1 MREKRTVQHSIFDF
15 YADHEIGQELQ
26 AISNWLDTHLEVL
39 DWVEAD
45 LRPLPVADCGRK
57 GLPVES
63 VLRCAILKQYRQVSY
78 EELAFFLMDSYS
90 FQAFARLPP
99 SIIPK
104 KAVLQ
109 QTISQITAAT
119 WERINHVM
127 LGNAQADKLERG
139 QVIRMDSTVTDSTI
153 HEPSDSRLL
162 WDSVRVLVRLFDQ
175 AQAIEGVPSL
185 PYRNHQ
191 RRAKKRMRAICY
203 TRGQDKKA
211 VLYQDLLQVTR
222 MSLSYIDPVYQALA
236 ASSAGPAHCA
246 LWFAEVNHYRGLI
259 RQVIDQTERRVFKG
273 EKVLAQEKLFS
284 LFEEHTDIIVKGS
297 RDIQYGHKLNLMTG
311 QSGLVLD
318 VVIED
323 GNPADTERFMPMLD
337 RHIKHYGKA
346 PRQVAADG
354 GYASKDNLRRAKEK
368 GVKDVAFHKKK
379 GLKVEAMTKSGWV
392 YRKLRNFRAGI
403 EAGISYL
410 KRSFGLGRCS
420 WKGLAHFKAYIWAS
434 VVAHNLVTFARLKQG
449 TVHNH
454 P

>member
-26 AISNWLDTHLEVL
+26 AISNWLDAHPEIL

-45 LRPLPVADCGRK
+45 LQHLPVSDCGRK

-63 VLRCAILKQYRQVSY
+63 VLRCALLKQYRQVSY
-78 EELAFFLMDSYS
+78 EELAFFLIDSYS
-90 FQAFARLPP
+90 FQAFARLPGT
-99 SIIPK
+99 IIPK

-109 QTISQITAAT
+109 RTISRISEAT
-119 WERINHVM
+119 WEKINHAL
-127 LGNAQADKLERG
+127 LGDAQTERLERG
-139 QVIRMDSTVTDSTI
+139 QVIRLDSTATDSTI
-153 HEPSDSRLL
+153 HEPRDSHLL
-162 WDSVRVLVRLFDQ
+162 WDSVRVLVRLFDE
-175 AQAIEGVPSL
+175 AQAIEGVSSL

-191 RRAKKRMRAICY
+191 RRAKKRMRAIRY
-203 TRGQDKKA
+203 TRGLDKKA
-211 VLYQDLLQVTR
+211 ALYQDLIQVTR
-222 MSLSYIDPVYQALA
+222 VSLTYIDPVYQALA
-236 ASSAGPAHCA
+236 TSSVDPTRCE
-246 LWFAEVNHYRGLI
+246 LWLVEVNHFRGLI
-259 RQVIDQTERRVFKG
+259 ERVIDQTERRVFKD
-273 EKVLAQEKLFS
+273 EKVPAQEKLFS
-284 LFEEHTDIIVKGS
+284 LFEAHTDIIVKGS

-323 GNPADTERFMPMLD
+323 GNPADTERFIPMLE
-337 RHIKHYGKA
+337 RHIQHYGKV

-354 GYASKDNLRRAKEK
+354 GYASTDNLRQAKEK

-379 GLKVEAMTKSGWV
+379 GLKVEDMTQSDWI

-420 WKGLAHFKAYIWAS
+420 WKGLAHFKAYVWAS
-434 VVAHNLVTFARLKQG
+434 VVAHNLVTFARLK
-449 TVHNH
+449 
-454 P
+454 PA

>member
-1 MREKRTVQHSIFDF
+1 MREKHTVQNSIFHF
-15 YADHEIGQELQ
+15 FADHEIGQELLS
-26 AISNWLDTHLEVL
+26 ISNWLDSHPEIL

-45 LRPLPVADCGRK
+45 LQPIPVTDCGRK
-57 GLPVES
+57 GMPVES

-78 EELAFFLMDSYS
+78 EELAFYLMDSYS
-90 FQAFARLPP
+90 FQAFARLPLA
-99 SIIPK
+99 ILPK

-109 QTISQITAAT
+109 RTISRIREAT
-119 WERINHVM
+119 WEKINHAL
-127 LGNAQADKLERG
+127 LGHAQAGGLERG
-139 QVIRMDSTVTDSTI
+139 QVIRMDSTATDSTI
-153 HEPSDSRLL
+153 HEPSDSSLL

-175 AQAIEGVPSL
+175 AQEIEGATPL

-191 RRAKKRMRAICY
+191 RRAKKRMRTIHY
-203 TRGQDKKA
+203 TRGLDKKA
-211 VLYQDLLQVTR
+211 ALYQDLIQVTR
-222 MSLSYIDPVYQALA
+222 WTLAYIDPVYQALA
-236 ASSAGPAHCA
+236 GSSVNPTHCA
-246 LWFAEVNHYRGLI
+246 LWLAEVNHYRGLI
-259 RQVIDQTERRVFKG
+259 ERVIDQTERRVFQG
-273 EKVLAQEKLFS
+273 EKVPAQDKLFS

-323 GNPADTERFMPMLD
+323 GNPADTERFIPMLD
-337 RHIKHYGKA
+337 RHIQHYGKA

-354 GYASKDNLRRAKEK
+354 GYASTDNLRQAKEK

-379 GLKVEAMTKSGWV
+379 GLKVEDMAKSSWV

-420 WKGLAHFKAYIWAS
+420 WKGLAHFKAYVWAS
-434 VVAHNLVTFARLKQG
+434 AVTHNLVMLARLK
-449 TVHNH
+449 
-454 P
+454 PA

>member
-1 MREKRTVQHSIFDF
+1 MREKHTVQNSIFHF
-15 YADHEIGQELQ
+15 FADHEIGQELLS
-26 AISNWLDTHLEVL
+26 ISNWLDSHPEIL

-45 LRPLPVADCGRK
+45 LQPIPVTDCGRK
-57 GLPVES
+57 GMPVES

-78 EELAFFLMDSYS
+78 EELAFYLMDSYS
-90 FQAFARLPP
+90 FQAFARLPLA
-99 SIIPK
+99 ILPK

-109 QTISQITAAT
+109 RTISRIREAT
-119 WERINHVM
+119 WEKINHAL
-127 LGNAQADKLERG
+127 LGHAQAGGLERG
-139 QVIRMDSTVTDSTI
+139 QVIRMDSTATDSTI
-153 HEPSDSRLL
+153 HEPSDSSLL

-175 AQAIEGVPSL
+175 AQEIEGATPL

-191 RRAKKRMRAICY
+191 RRAKKRMRTIHY
-203 TRGQDKKA
+203 TRGLDKKA
-211 VLYQDLLQVTR
+211 ALYQDLIQVTR
-222 MSLSYIDPVYQALA
+222 WTLAYIDPVYQALA
-236 ASSAGPAHCA
+236 GSSVNPTHCA
-246 LWFAEVNHYRGLI
+246 LWLAEVNHYRGLI
-259 RQVIDQTERRVFKG
+259 ERVIDQTERRVFQG
-273 EKVLAQEKLFS
+273 EKVPAQDKLFS

-323 GNPADTERFMPMLD
+323 GNPADTERFIPMLD
-337 RHIKHYGKA
+337 RHIQHYGKA

-354 GYASKDNLRRAKEK
+354 GYASTDNLRQAKEK

-379 GLKVEAMTKSGWV
+379 GLKVEDMAKSSWV

-420 WKGLAHFKAYIWAS
+420 WKGLAHFKAYVWAS
-434 VVAHNLVTFARLKQG
+434 AVTHNLVTLARLK
-449 TVHNH
+449 
-454 P
+454 PA

>member
-1 MREKRTVQHSIFDF
+1 MRKKRTIQTSIFHLF
-15 YADHEIGQELQ
+15 ADYEIGHELKTM
-26 AISNWLDTHLEVL
+26 SDGLDTHPKVL

-45 LRPLPVADCGRK
+45 LQPIPVTGRGRQ

-78 EELAFFLMDSYS
+78 DELAFYLIDSYS
-90 FQAFARLPP
+90 FQAFARLPQT
-99 SIIPK
+99 ILPK

-109 QTISQITAAT
+109 QTISRISEAT
-119 WERINHVM
+119 WEKINHVL
-127 LGNAQADKLERG
+127 LGHAQTDGLERG
-139 QVIRMDSTVTDSTI
+139 QVIRIDSTATDATI
-153 HEPSDSRLL
+153 HEPSDSGLL

-175 AQAIEGVPSL
+175 AQAIEGVPAL

-191 RRAKKRMRAICY
+191 RRAKKRMRAIRY

-211 VLYQDLLQVTR
+211 TLYKDLVQVTR
-222 MSLSYIDPVYQALA
+222 MSLGYIDPVSEALA
-236 ASSAGPAHCA
+236 ASSIDPAQCA
-246 LWFAEVNHYRGLI
+246 LWSTEVNHYRGLI
-259 RQVIDQTERRVFKG
+259 EQVIDQTVRRVFQD
-273 EKVLAQEKLFS
+273 EKVPAQAKLFS
-284 LFEEHTDIIVKGS
+284 LFEAHTDIIVKGS

-323 GNPADTERFMPMLD
+323 GNPADTERFIPMLD
-337 RHIKHYGKA
+337 RHIQHYGKA

-354 GYASKDNLRRAKEK
+354 GYASTANLEKAQKK

-379 GLKVEAMTKSGWV
+379 GLKIEDMTQSDWI

-420 WKGLAHFKAYIWAS
+420 WQGLAHFKAYVWAS
-434 VVAHNLVTFARLKQG
+434 VVTHNLVTFARLK
-449 TVHNH
+449 
-454 P
+454 PA